1 MLQKCDNK
9 ITLMQRLSIFVS
21 VLDKKV
27 FLLAMVFLSI
37 GDILQS
43 FEVLNFLSSCVT
55 NWEIN
60 GIE

>member
-43 FEVLNFLSSCVT
+43 FEVLNFCHLV
-55 NWEIN
+55 
-60 GIE
+60 

>member
-9 ITLMQRLSIFVS
+9 ITLMKRLSIFVS
-21 VLDKKV
+21 VLDEKV

-43 FEVLNFLSSCVT
+43 FEVLNFCHLVLLT
-55 NWEIN
+55 
-60 GIE
+60 GK

>member
-9 ITLMQRLSIFVS
+9 ITLMKRLSIFVS
-21 VLDKKV
+21 VLDEKV

-43 FEVLNFLSSCVT
+43 FEVLNFCHLVLRT
-55 NWEIN
+55 
-60 GIE
+60 GK